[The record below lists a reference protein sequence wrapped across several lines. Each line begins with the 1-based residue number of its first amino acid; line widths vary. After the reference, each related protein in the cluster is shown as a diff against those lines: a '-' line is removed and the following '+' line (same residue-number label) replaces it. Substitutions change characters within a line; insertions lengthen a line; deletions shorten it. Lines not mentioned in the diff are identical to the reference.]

1 MRQPDKIQTP
11 PPRMRLCLIQTVKFF
26 LSWAYRVNHFQNWYI
41 FYPRVQFLLIGWKLR
56 SHIIYFDQFSVFI
69 QTWYIRSC
77 NICMPSTW
85 QSNFRRER
93 MTGGNFIFTKTLPR
107 NYEELLQKF
116 GKECIQALINDK
128 FYFTKVS
135 SKQQTNLEI

>member
-1 MRQPDKIQTP
+1 
-11 PPRMRLCLIQTVKFF
+11 
-26 LSWAYRVNHFQNWYI
+26 
-41 FYPRVQFLLIGWKLR
+41 
-56 SHIIYFDQFSVFI
+56 
-69 QTWYIRSC
+69 
-77 NICMPSTW
+77 
-85 QSNFRRER
+85 